1 MLATNLRNRPL
12 NSWGT
17 MTLSKTMYSLYYALV
32 TGSRSY
38 PDIRIKAFFS
48 PALVRAPFGASDMQE
63 NRDCPLLQEPA
74 GVMVPPPDSDPPPP
88 TIQSPAHP
96 ESLDLYSL
104 KANTDNSISVVMLSG
119 RPMTRVISAVYSSD
133 GTVLVNRWKVSIY
146 DQDGRCLLS
155 VLCKFLRQA
164 ALHARTPRGMKRRS
178 PDDES
183 SSQAPARK
191 RLRL

>member
-12 NSWGT
+12 NTWGT

-38 PDIRIKAFFS
+38 PDIRIKAFFNA
-48 PALVRAPFGASDMQE
+48 ALITVPFGASDIQE

-74 GVMVPPPDSDPPPP
+74 GVMVPPPDSDPPAP
-88 TIQSPAHP
+88 TIQSAAHP

-133 GTVLVNRWKVSIY
+133 GTELVNRWKVSIY
-146 DQDGRCLLS
+146 DEAGRCLMS
-155 VLCKFLRQA
+155 VLCKFVRKSA
-164 ALHARTPRGMKRRS
+164 VYARTPRQVKRKT

-183 SSQAPARK
+183 SSQAPPRK